1 MRYFSSRR
9 KQCSSK
15 NHSQEY
21 RNYILKS
28 ESISSFPSTED
39 CDTVIIIRRNS
50 SISNRYYYCS
60 YYFSDQGN
68 CYSDSIIIAYSCRLS
83 KSRSTVKSHH
93 HSHRDLGDFRMV
105 RCICLLSI
113 LVM

>member
-1 MRYFSSRR
+1 MGYFSSRR

-28 ESISSFPSTED
+28 ESISSSPFTES
-39 CDTVIIIRRNS
+39 CDSVISRRRDS

-60 YYFSDQGN
+60 YCFGDQCN
-68 CYSDSIIIAYSCRLS
+68 CYSDSIIIAYSYYVGTYATVYTLKISFYGLSRLIIVTRVLAIS
-83 KSRSTVKSHH
+83 EW
-93 HSHRDLGDFRMV
+93 
-105 RCICLLSI
+105 
-113 LVM
+113 